1 MKFYTVLFVSLI
13 TGVVLC
19 GLPLDVRSEE
29 GITTINMPGGPD
41 EGIAA
46 ITLPSGD
53 VTLSFVQPGLIA
65 EVYVKEGDMVMAD
78 QVLIRQDDA
87 AEQAQLA
94 LMREQSR
101 DTTQVEAQKA
111 SLIQKRS
118 YLEKLEW
125 AAERG
130 SATEMELQDA
140 KLEVEIAGYSL
151 KAAEFEHAQ
160 NMRKYEESK
169 IRVEQMELKSPISGK
184 VEKVDVEVG
193 ESIDRLAS
201 AVRTVR
207 TDPLW
212 IDVHLPLE
220 KGKTLELDQKAKVI
234 FQGDTENA
242 SEGKVIF
249 ISTVADAASA
259 TLRARIEVPNKS
271 FRPAGEHVSVLF

>member
-1 MKFYTVLFVSLI
+1 MKFSKFLFVYLI
-13 TGVVLC
+13 AGLILF
-19 GLPLDVRSEE
+19 GLPFDVRPE
-29 GITTINMPGGPD
+29 

-46 ITLPSGD
+46 ITMPGEPEEGIAAITMPSGD

-65 EVYVKEGDMVMAD
+65 EVYVKEGDMVTAE

-101 DTTQVEAQKA
+101 DITQVEAQKA
-111 SLIQKRS
+111 SLGQKRS

-140 KLEVEIAGYSL
+140 KLEVEIAEFSL
-151 KAAEFEHAQ
+151 KSAEFEHEQ
-160 NMRKYEESK
+160 NIRKYEESK
-169 IRVEQMELKSPISGK
+169 IRVENMELKSPISGK

-193 ESIDRLAS
+193 ESIDRMAGVVR
-201 AVRTVR
+201 AVK

-212 IDVHLPLE
+212 IDVHLPLQ
-220 KGKTLELDQKAKVI
+220 KGKTLRLDQEAKVI
-234 FQGDTENA
+234 FQGDPENVA
-242 SEGKVIF
+242 EGKVIF

-271 FRPAGEHVSVLF
+271 YRPAGEHVSVLF